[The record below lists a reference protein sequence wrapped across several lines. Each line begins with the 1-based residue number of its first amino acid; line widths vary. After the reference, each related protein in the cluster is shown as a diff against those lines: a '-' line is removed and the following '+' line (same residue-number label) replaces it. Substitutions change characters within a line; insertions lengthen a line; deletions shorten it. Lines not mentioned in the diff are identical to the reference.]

1 MLVCETRIGFICV
14 REVLATD
21 EEPLAGLQTPF
32 VEQVAKTGYVC
43 TAPEL
48 QQRGFWENNAVW

>member
-1 MLVCETRIGFICV
+1 
-14 REVLATD
+14 
-21 EEPLAGLQTPF
+21 

-48 QQRGFWENNAVW
+48 QQRGFWENNAVWWIITSMGHLFEEKLDISLKF